1 MVFTNA
7 VTRGIPNSYEAAVV
21 GTAPSEP
28 FDLPLAKSQHRAY
41 VDALKAIGLK
51 VKVLPADDR
60 FPDCCFVEDCAVV
73 ANGVALITNPGTPS
87 RRGEEE
93 GVMAFL
99 SQHFRIETMAMPAM
113 LEGGD
118 CLRVGQKLFIGNSDR
133 TNQAGIDR
141 AREVFE
147 PLGLEVAVV
156 PVNDVLHL
164 KCVCSP
170 LSSSKILLGERTIP
184 REYFAEVDVIEIPHD
199 EAYAANCVSVNGTVL
214 MAQGYT
220 ETQRRIEA
228 EGLKVILLDTSEI
241 KKADGSLT
249 CLSILF

>member
-1 MVFTNA
+1 MFTRA
-7 VTRGIPNSYEAAVV
+7 LTRKIPNTYESAMV
-21 GTAPSEP
+21 GMAPSEP
-28 FDLPLAKSQHRAY
+28 FNLPLARSQHDAY
-41 VDALKAIGLK
+41 VNALRQIGLD
-51 VKVLPADDR
+51 VTVLPHDDS

-93 GVMAFL
+93 AVKEFL
-99 SQHFRIETMAMPAM
+99 SQFFRTKTMTMPAM

-118 CLRVGQKLFIGNSDR
+118 CLRVGQKLFVGNSDR
-133 TNQAGIDR
+133 TNQAGINR
-141 AREVFE
+141 VREVFE
-147 PLGLEVAVV
+147 PLGLEIAIV

-170 LSSSKILLGERTIP
+170 LGPNKIVLGGRTIL
-184 REYFAEVDVIEIPHD
+184 REYFGDVDVIEIPHD

-228 EGLKVILLDTSEI
+228 QGLKVVPLDTSEI
-241 KKADGSLT
+241 RKADGSLT